1 MTTASNKPNSKKN
14 TDEGVGGQVQSKPKR
29 AVAKGHSKKK
39 RSSKR
44 RRKKAPDGQRPGRT
58 ISLRKV
64 ASWVAMLLL
73 VPLIWQGTILYSQ
86 MKTRSL
92 IAQRKPEEARL
103 WVGWANSFSWRSKTN
118 EFLLA
123 RCSRKIGDYQS
134 FNQHL
139 LRAHALGY
147 DPVLLQREEWLAMA
161 QSGVLEKSEPH
172 LSDLLLDPRGDGQ
185 EILEAY
191 VIGYL
196 LIQQYTG
203 AEELL
208 KGWADSYPHD
218 PLPWYLR
225 GVIYRDLSQWKS
237 AESAFRRTLE
247 IEPDYYE
254 ASFQLGS
261 VLLTLKKTT
270 EAINFFRIAA
280 HDATLESECRV
291 GQAHCYRLLG
301 KPNQAR
307 AILEAVVMDE
317 PNHPAASLELG
328 RIALDEADYDVAVHW
343 LEPLV
348 RKNLFNTDARYALA
362 SALREV
368 GRRED
373 AQEHFDAVSEIND
386 QLADASQ
393 LAESITTRPESS
405 ATRLKIGAIYL
416 ANGSEEDG
424 LFWIRSS
431 LSVNPTH
438 RPTVEALLNYYAKKA
453 VENPQKPTY
462 LVTVE
467 KFKRMLDELPPEEN
481 TDETGEAIE
490 EASDE

>member
-1 MTTASNKPNSKKN
+1 MTTASDKPNSNKN
-14 TDEGVGGQVQSKPKR
+14 TDEGVGGSLRPKR
-29 AVAKGHSKKK
+29 KPAASTVRSKKK
-39 RSSKR
+39 RPSKR
-44 RRKKAPDGQRPGRT
+44 MREKKPGRK

-64 ASWVAMLLL
+64 AFWVAMLFL
-73 VPLIWQGTILYSQ
+73 VPLIWQGTIFYSQ

-92 IAQRKPEEARL
+92 IAQRNPEEARL

-134 FNQHL
+134 FNRYL

-161 QSGVLEKSEPH
+161 QSGGLDKSEPH

-196 LIQQYTG
+196 LIQQYAG

-208 KGWADSYPHD
+208 KAWADAYPHD

-225 GVIYRDLSQWKS
+225 GVVYRDLAQWKS

-261 VLLTLKKTT
+261 VLLTLKKTN
-270 EAINFFRIAA
+270 EAIQFFEIAA
-280 HDATLESECRV
+280 TDAGLRSECRV
-291 GQAHCYRLLG
+291 GRAHCYRLLG
-301 KPNQAR
+301 RPKQAR
-307 AILEAVVMDE
+307 AILDAVVRDE

-328 RIALDEADYDVAVHW
+328 RISLDEADYEAAVHW

-348 RKNLFNTDARYALA
+348 RKDSFNTDARYLLA

-368 GRRED
+368 GQVED
-373 AQEHFDAVSEIND
+373 AQEHFDAVSEINE

-393 LAESITTRPESS
+393 LAEAISTGPESS
-405 ATRLKIGAIYL
+405 KTRLKIGAIYL
-416 ANGSEEDG
+416 ACGSEEDG

-438 RPTVEALLNYYAKKA
+438 RPTVEALLNYYEKKA
-453 VENPQKPTY
+453 VENPEKPAY
-462 LVTVE
+462 GGTVE
-467 KFKRMLDELPPEEN
+467 KFKQMLNKLPPEDNSDKKGTAIGE
-481 TDETGEAIE
+481 TIDE
-490 EASDE
+490 

>member
-1 MTTASNKPNSKKN
+1 MTTASDKSSNKEN
-14 TDEGVGGQVQSKPKR
+14 TSQGAGEEVRSKPEPAAGKR
-29 AVAKGHSKKK
+29 PKKK
-39 RSSKR
+39 RPTR
-44 RRKKAPDGQRPGRT
+44 RSRKKKPERKRPGWANA
-58 ISLRKV
+58 LRKV
-64 ASWVAMLLL
+64 ASWMAIPFLVLLA
-73 VPLIWQGTILYSQ
+73 WQATILYSQ

-92 IAQRKPEEARL
+92 IANRNPEEARH
-103 WVGWANSFSWRSKTN
+103 WVGWSNKFSFRSKTN

-123 RCSRKIGDYQS
+123 RCCRKLGDYQN
-134 FNQHL
+134 FNHHL

-147 DPVLLQREEWLAMA
+147 DPVVLQREEWLAMA
-161 QSGVLEKSEPH
+161 QSGVLDKSEPH

-208 KGWADSYPHD
+208 KAWADSYPHD

-225 GVIYRDLSQWKS
+225 GVVYRDLSQWKS
-237 AESAFRRTLE
+237 AESAFRQSLE

-261 VLLTLKKTT
+261 VLLTLKKTD
-270 EAINFFRIAA
+270 EAIAFFELAA
-280 HDATLESECRV
+280 QDATLHVECRV

-301 KPNQAR
+301 KPKQAR
-307 AILEAVVMDE
+307 GILDAVVKDY
-317 PNHPAASLELG
+317 PNDPAASLELG
-328 RIALDEADYDVAVHW
+328 RLALDEGDYKTAVHW

-348 RKNLFNTDARYALA
+348 RKDLFNTDARYTLA

-368 GRRED
+368 GRVED
-373 AQEHFDAVSEIND
+373 AQAHFDAVTEIND
-386 QLADASQ
+386 QLANASQ
-393 LAESITTRPESS
+393 MSESISTRPESS
-405 ATRLKIGAIYL
+405 EARLKIGAIYL
-416 ANGSEEDG
+416 KYGSESDG

-438 RPTVEALLNYYAKKA
+438 RPTVEALLNYYIKKALENPEKPAYGSTAKKF
-453 VENPQKPTY
+453 
-462 LVTVE
+462 E
-467 KFKRMLDELPPEEN
+467 KMLQELPPESSSDKKN
-481 TDETGEAIE
+481 TATE
-490 EASDE
+490 EASNE

>member
-1 MTTASNKPNSKKN
+1 MTTASDKSNNKEN
-14 TDEGVGGQVQSKPKR
+14 TSRGMAEEVRSTPEPAAGKR
-29 AVAKGHSKKK
+29 PKKK
-39 RSSKR
+39 RPAR
-44 RRKKAPDGQRPGRT
+44 RSRKKKPERKRPGWALA
-58 ISLRKV
+58 LRKA
-64 ASWVAMLLL
+64 ASWLAIPFLVLLA
-73 VPLIWQGTILYSQ
+73 WQATILYSQ

-92 IAQRKPEEARL
+92 IANRAPEEARR
-103 WVGWANSFSWRSKTN
+103 WVGWSNKFSFRSKTN

-123 RCSRKIGDYQS
+123 RCCRKMGDYQS
-134 FNQHL
+134 FNHHL

-147 DPVLLQREEWLAMA
+147 DPVALQREEWLAMA
-161 QSGVLEKSEPH
+161 QSGVLDKSEPH

-225 GVIYRDLSQWKS
+225 GVVYRDLSQWKS
-237 AESAFRRTLE
+237 AESAFRQSLE

-261 VLLTLKKTT
+261 VLLTLKKTD
-270 EAINFFRIAA
+270 EAIEFFEVGSQ
-280 HDATLESECRV
+280 DATLHVECRV

-301 KPNQAR
+301 KPKQAR
-307 AILEAVVMDE
+307 VILDAVVKDY
-317 PNHPAASLELG
+317 PNDPAASLELG
-328 RIALDEADYDVAVHW
+328 RLALDEGDYETAVHW

-348 RKNLFNTDARYALA
+348 RKDLFNTDARYTLA

-368 GRRED
+368 GRVED
-373 AQEHFDAVSEIND
+373 AQGHFDAVTEIND
-386 QLADASQ
+386 QLANASQ
-393 LAESITTRPESS
+393 MSEAISTRPES
-405 ATRLKIGAIYL
+405 AEERLKIGAIYL
-416 ANGSEEDG
+416 KYGSESDG
-424 LFWIRSS
+424 LFWIRSG

-438 RPTVEALLNYYAKKA
+438 RPTVEALLNYYTKKA
-453 VENPQKPTY
+453 VENPEKPTY
-462 LVTVE
+462 GSTVKKFE
-467 KFKRMLDELPPEEN
+467 KMLRELPLESSSDKESSA
-481 TDETGEAIE
+481 TE